1 MQESLFKTSCNIVR
15 KDTLAQVKNSYKEI
29 YFSKVSDLSRQLT
42 SLGRIFQQLF
52 LLQYAEHL
60 SMAAPDS
67 EVF

>member
-1 MQESLFKTSCNIVR
+1 MLVKYS
-15 KDTLAQVKNSYKEI
+15 KNSRKEI
-29 YFSKVSDLSRQLT
+29 YFSKVSDQSRQLT

-52 LLQYAEHL
+52 LLQYEEHL